1 MTNSFLSK
9 KATSEGDRRVWTYSC
24 WFKGHV
30 NEYDITYWHWI
41 WNTDVNGGLVI
52 NMGGSNWDGHLLWY
66 DDAGNPS
73 VKWDPFLRDTKSWY
87 HIHLV
92 HDTTRNQQEE
102 RVRAWINGNQCNES
116 NDHSSTWPGSNDLSS
131 WNEKR
136 YHEIGRW
143 SSGTARYLNA
153 SICDA
158 YYIDGQAIEPHVFGY
173 PKQGYGSPLWNN
185 LSTHS
190 GASGSY
196 SVERKSGEWMPKSP
210 RAIKAEVN
218 KRGGF
223 GVNGFYLPMNAG
235 NPGADFHVEPDTILK
250 IKSDL
255 AQPKAEID
263 GDPKS
268 AINDDPFGKY
278 CVLAVPMVNN
288 GLGANGFGDY
298 SHLIRKDGTGPKA
311 VTNNNV
317 EMMTHSGNDI
327 RWSVYYDSSAKFTDN
342 DYLEFPSHSDFDL
355 KDHDFTIEGWFNSS
369 DSNNTMSICTRYNGT
384 ATDQGWWLGWT
395 ADNKVA
401 FYWYHGS
408 TNHNISAENNTL
420 TTGQWDH
427 ICAERYGNRVTLYV
441 NGAAVASKVSDVTI
455 NDSSLSVRFGRDHY
469 TSANYSALG
478 YMSDWRIYNGVAKYK
493 GGFDVPKVYTAF
505 NFGTGTWRIGS
516 KDAPRNNYAHF
527 DVLAMHGISSMN
539 YASTRWASGGNN
551 TGVWSDIPFPAYGK
565 WYMEMKID
573 DGEFAVC
580 LAEDRR
586 NDTNW
591 QPGGSG
597 DNGITFYLYYNN
609 GSNKM
614 QYNGSAAATL
624 PSSWI
629 GTNVGNYSCSGTG
642 AGDVY
647 RVLIDRDAQT
657 IKFINKCGQEGLFNL
672 PSYFKLRHLHIGY
685 SVTTT
690 WGASDSTWNWGQT
703 PFTHS
708 IPEGYKTL
716 CTKNLRDPVIK
727 DPSEHFSPLLYS
739 GNGEGDRAVSG
750 FNFKPDLLIIK
761 ERSSTSSWKWFD
773 SNRGAGMRLSTNESS
788 DAQTIEVNG
797 IVEYNPS
804 FDERGFSLGSDGGVN
819 QDGQSYV
826 AYGWKA
832 NGGVTTTNTEGN
844 ITSEV
849 QVNQDAGFSIATWTG
864 GGQYAS
870 TDTVG
875 HGLLKTPKF
884 TIVKALDLLS
894 SSHSNDWWF
903 YFGEDDYSRGRLG
916 PGIND
921 LVYIDG
927 SNALKHAPNDYRHCH
942 TLINTNS
949 STPVFKVNNK
959 RYVCYTWAQVEG
971 YSAFGIYKGNG
982 SSDGPSVYCGF
993 KPAMVWVCRHTNGSG
1008 EYWTSRDAARN
1019 PQNDQQKHIIYQGL
1033 SNGDSGDGGT
1043 IDFQASGF
1051 KIRDTSDTRFNTS
1064 GEEYIYCAWAE
1075 SPFKYANSK

>member
-1 MTNSFLSK
+1 MTNSFLARK
-9 KATSEGDRRVWTYSC
+9 PTSEGDRKVWTFSC
-24 WFKGHV
+24 WFKGHI
-30 NEYDITYWHWI
+30 NEYDANLWHWI
-41 WNTDVNGGLVI
+41 WDTDTNGGLVI
-52 NMGGSNWDGHLLWY
+52 NMGGSGWDGHLLWY
-66 DDAGNPS
+66 DSAGNPS
-73 VKWDPFLRDTKSWY
+73 VKWDPFLRDTKGWY
-87 HIHLV
+87 HIHFV

-102 RVRAWINGNQCNES
+102 RVRAWVNGNQCNES
-116 NDHSSTWPGSNDLSS
+116 GDHSPTWPSLNDDSTW
-131 WNEKR
+131 NERR

-143 SSGTARYLNA
+143 SSGTSRYLNA
-153 SICDA
+153 NLCDL
-158 YYIDGQAIEPHVFGY
+158 YYIDGQAIEPNAFGH

-190 GASGSY
+190 ASTGNPA
-196 SVERKSGEWMPKSP
+196 VERKSGEWMPKSP

-223 GVNGFYLPMNAG
+223 GVNGYYLPMNAG

-268 AINDDPFGKY
+268 AVRDDPFGKY
-278 CVLAVPMVNN
+278 CVLAVPMVSD

-317 EMMTHSGNDI
+317 ENMTHSGNDI
-327 RWSVYYDSSAKFTDN
+327 RWSTYYDSSAKFTDS
-342 DYLEFPSHSDFDL
+342 DYLEFADHADFHL
-355 KDHDFTIEGWFNSS
+355 KDHDFTIEGWWNSS
-369 DSNNTMSICTRYNGT
+369 SSSNTMAVCSKYHGT
-384 ATDQGWWLGWT
+384 NATNSWWLGT
-395 ADNKVA
+395 VNPNRIG
-401 FYWYHGS
+401 FYYYHGS
-408 TNHNISAENNTL
+408 TGDSVLCNNNTM

-427 ICAERYGNRVTLYV
+427 VCAERYKDRITFYV
-441 NGAAVASKVSDVTI
+441 NGTAVNSSVFTGTI
-455 NDSSLSVRFGRDHY
+455 NDSSQTLRFGRDNHP
-469 TSANYSALG
+469 SSNFSALG
-478 YMSDWRIYNGVAKYK
+478 YMQDWRIYNGVAKYK
-493 GGFDVPKVYTAF
+493 GGFDVAKPYGAF
-505 NFGTGTWRIGS
+505 NFSTGTWRIGS

-527 DVLAMHGISSMN
+527 DVLAMHNVSAMN
-539 YASTRWASGGNN
+539 YAATRWSAAGNN
-551 TGVWSDIPFPAYGK
+551 IGVWSDIPFPAYGK

-580 LAEDRR
+580 LAEDPRG
-586 NDTNW
+586 DTNW

-597 DNGITFYLYYNN
+597 DKGITFYLYYNN
-609 GSNKM
+609 GSNYM
-614 QYNGSAAATL
+614 RYNGSSVATL
-624 PSSWI
+624 PSTWI

-685 SVTTT
+685 SVTTS

-727 DPSEHFSPLLYS
+727 DPSEHFSPLVYS
-739 GNGEGDRAVSG
+739 GNGDVDRSIRG

-773 SNRGAGMRLSTNESS
+773 SNRGAGMRLSSNESS
-788 DAQTIEVNG
+788 DAHKIEVNG
-797 IVEYNPS
+797 IFEYNQS

-819 QDGQSYV
+819 QDGQTYV

-832 NGGVTTTNTEGN
+832 NGGVTTTNTDGN

-884 TIVKALDLLS
+884 TLIKCLDDLGNA
-894 SSHSNDWWF
+894 SNDSWWW
-903 YFGEDDYSRGRLG
+903 YLGEDDYSRGKLG
-916 PGIND
+916 PGSND
-921 LVYIDG
+921 TVYIDG
-927 SNALKHAPNDYRHCH
+927 LNALQVAPNDYRHCH

-971 YSAFGIYKGNG
+971 YSAFGIYKGSGTSN
-982 SSDGPSVYCGF
+982 GPSVYCGF
-993 KPAMVWVCRHTNGSG
+993 KPAMVWTSRHTNGSG

-1033 SNGDSGDGGT
+1033 ANGDSGDGGT

-1051 KIRDTSDTRFNTS
+1051 KIRDTNANRYNAS

-1075 SPFKYANSK
+1075 SPFKYANAK